1 MSPIKPIIAVAL
13 IATLAGCSGE
23 EYKCPIPSGVGGCRS
38 VDRVYADTQDLDN
51 ADTPSA
57 GVAPAGQG
65 DGKESKA
72 DSVARVIVAAGNT
85 PPAVAAPG
93 PGTAL
98 LTAPHVLRLL
108 ITPWPDADGDL
119 EAGGYIYLRLDR
131 GEWTIP

>member
-1 MSPIKPIIAVAL
+1 MSTLKPLCAL
-13 IATLAGCSGE
+13 ALLAALSGCSGE
-23 EYKCPIPSGVGGCRS
+23 EYKCPIPQGAGGCRS
-38 VDRVYADTQDLDN
+38 VDRVYQDTKHLDSAD
-51 ADTPSA
+51 APSA
-57 GVAPAGQG
+57 GVAPADN

-72 DSVARVIVAAGNT
+72 DSVARVIVAAGNALQ
-85 PPAVAAPG
+85 AVAAPG

-98 LTAPHVLRLL
+98 LSAPHVLRLL

>member
-1 MSPIKPIIAVAL
+1 MKPIIPTLLLAVV
-13 IATLAGCSGE
+13 LAGCSGE

-38 VDRVYADTQDLDN
+38 VDRVYQDTQDLDSTD
-51 ADTPSA
+51 APSA
-57 GVAPAGQG
+57 GVAPAGQ

-72 DSVARVIVAAGNT
+72 DSVARVIVAAGNA

-98 LTAPHVLRLL
+98 LSAPHVLRLL

-119 EAGGYIYLRLDR
+119 EAGGYVYLRLDR

>member
-1 MSPIKPIIAVAL
+1 MKSVFPILAL
-13 IATLAGCSGE
+13 ALVITFAGCSGE
-23 EYKCPIPSGVGGCRS
+23 EYKCPIPSGAGGCRS
-38 VDRVYADTQDLDN
+38 VDRVYQDTKDLDS

-57 GVAPAGQG
+57 GVTPAG

-72 DSVARVIVAAGNT
+72 DSMARVIVAAGNA
-85 PPAVAAPG
+85 PQAVAAPG

-98 LTAPHVLRLL
+98 LSAPHVLRLL

-119 EAGGYIYLRLDR
+119 EAGGFVYLRLDR